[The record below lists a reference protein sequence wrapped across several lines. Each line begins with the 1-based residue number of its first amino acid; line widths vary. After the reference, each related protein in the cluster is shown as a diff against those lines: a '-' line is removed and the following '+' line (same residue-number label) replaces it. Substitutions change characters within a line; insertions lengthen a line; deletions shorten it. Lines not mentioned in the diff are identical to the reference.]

1 MKLFLKKNIPLA
13 IISAVMTFSVMVVI
27 FMFSA
32 ATGAESEEVSQNLL
46 GMIIEFIG
54 NFISHNTL
62 RKLAHFSEFAALGF
76 FMAGTFHFASGKLKF
91 YVPLIP
97 CMLYAVSDEI
107 HQHFVPD
114 RACRIFDVF
123 VDSSGSLTGIVIFI
137 LLIAIIRKITEK
149 RSDNR

>member
-1 MKLFLKKNIPLA
+1 MKHLLRKNIPLT
-13 IISAVMTFSVMVVI
+13 IIFAVMTVAVMVVI

-32 ATGAESEEVSQNLL
+32 ATGEESEIVSHNLL
-46 GMIIEFIG
+46 DIIIKYIG

-91 YVPLIP
+91 YIPLIP
-97 CMLYAVSDEI
+97 CVLYAVSDEI
-107 HQHFVPD
+107 HQHFVPE

-123 VDSSGSLTGIVIFI
+123 VDSSGSLTGILVFV
-137 LLIAIIRKITEK
+137 LLIAIIRKATEK

>member
-1 MKLFLKKNIPLA
+1 LKLLLKKNIPFA

-149 RSDNR
+149 RSDNQ

>member
-1 MKLFLKKNIPLA
+1 MKLLLKKNIPLA

-27 FMFSA
+27 FTFSA

-97 CMLYAVSDEI
+97 CILYAVSDEI
-107 HQHFVPD
+107 HQHFVPE

-149 RSDNR
+149 RSDNQ